1 MYFIC
6 VLLYRKRP
14 VATSVNRF
22 PVVLLYFPNCETG
35 NRKNP
40 KSGQPQPAVRLHS
53 VASGPVS
60 VFFSVHAT
68 GLADT
73 TYLELDTHLYAYQ
86 TPRCPVLPCPCI
98 HPSPVPILVYSSL
111 FMAVRCGWVLWW
123 RLYMQSICNH
133 QC

>member
-14 VATSVNRF
+14 VATGVNRF
-22 PVVLLYFPNCETG
+22 PAVLLYFPNCETG

-40 KSGQPQPAVRLHS
+40 KSGQPQPVVWLHS

-60 VFFSVHAT
+60 VFFLVHAT

-73 TYLELDTHLYAYQ
+73 KLEYICEQLE
-86 TPRCPVLPCPCI
+86 
-98 HPSPVPILVYSSL
+98 
-111 FMAVRCGWVLWW
+111 
-123 RLYMQSICNH
+123 SICEQFESSGVTIFFPCSIFVTICSITFFH
-133 QC
+133 FLFELSFVSFA